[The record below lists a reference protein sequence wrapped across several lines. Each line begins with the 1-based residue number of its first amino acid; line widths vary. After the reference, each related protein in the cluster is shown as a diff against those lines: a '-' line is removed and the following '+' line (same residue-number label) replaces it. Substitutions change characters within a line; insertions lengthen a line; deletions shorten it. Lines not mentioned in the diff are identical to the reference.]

1 MTAWDAVIIGGGV
14 AGAAAASLIA
24 QAGRKVLVLEKASQ
38 AHHKV
43 CGEFI
48 SSEAQCYLQA
58 LGIDLSALGAAEI
71 EDISLMQ
78 GTRFTRTRL
87 PFTARSLSR
96 AVLDEQVLHSAI
108 RQGAKLQRPAKV
120 TGLQRVGNL
129 WHIQLAGAGGNRE
142 VLSSPTVCLATGK
155 HDLHGWGRARSIHNN
170 LIGLKMHFRLMRPAS
185 ADDCRDIGMVLF
197 NGGYAGL
204 VKIEGDRV
212 NFCLVIAKQHFARL
226 DHCFARLLTMLKQNT
241 PLLAERLEHAQAC
254 WDKPLAVFGIPY
266 GFVYQEKSSIPG
278 LYRIGDQMGVI
289 PSFCGNGMSIALHT
303 AFAAAGNYLQG
314 GTSSQY
320 HQLMRAELQPMLI
333 PAALLSRLAVEPL
346 VQPPLMVLCDLFPQI
361 IERIVSQTRLKKNLS
376 KSYSK

>member
-1 MTAWDAVIIGGGV
+1 MTSWDAVIIGGGL
-14 AGAAAASLIA
+14 AGGAAASLIA
-24 QAGRKVLVLEKASQ
+24 QAGRNVLVLEKESQ

-48 SSEAQCYLQA
+48 SKEAQYYVQA

-96 AVLDEQVLHSAI
+96 AVLDEQVLHSAM
-108 RQGAKLQRPAKV
+108 RQGAKLRRGSKV

-129 WHIQLAGAGGNRE
+129 WNIQLAGTE
-142 VLSSPTVCLATGK
+142 EILSSPTVYLATGK
-155 HDLHGWGRARSIHNN
+155 HDLHGWGRTRSIHNN
-170 LIGLKMHFRLMRPAS
+170 LIGLKMHFRLTRPAS
-185 ADDCRDIGMVLF
+185 TDNWRDIGMVLF

-212 NFCLVIAKQHFARL
+212 NFCLVIGKQRFARL
-226 DHCFARLLTMLKQNT
+226 DHSFARLLTMLKQNT

-254 WDKPLAVFGIPY
+254 WEKPLAVFGIPY
-266 GFVYQEKSSIPG
+266 GFVYKEKPSIPG

-314 GTSSQY
+314 GASTQY
-320 HQLMRAELQPMLI
+320 HKLMRAELQPMLI
-333 PAALLSRLAVEPL
+333 PAALLSRLIVEPL
-346 VQPPLMVLCDLFPQI
+346 AQPPLMALCDLFPQI
-361 IERIVSQTRLKKNLS
+361 IGRIVTHTRLSSLYTS
-376 KSYSK
+376 L